1 MYKFP
6 LLSHPYTYMYI
17 CIFFPFCLF
26 RSEPKHVSSIAFVSW
41 NGNPLQYSCPE
52 NSMDRG
58 AWWATVHGV
67 TKSQTRLNDEH
78 KIFQMNSFPLLY
90 CHLFMKE
97 FPMCWIS
104 LIAFLWCCLTW
115 SVIPIWPDSALNFCK
130 EAINVVFIFHGNAP
144 GIICHLLCIFLEY
157 LDWSLDLHTYYQ
169 CYLSIVKF
177 LRSFSVK
184 DFHSHY
190 WS

>member
-1 MYKFP
+1 MYNFSILFVQIRTQTCFQYCICFMKWQPTPVFLPRKF
-6 LLSHPYTYMYI
+6 HGQ
-17 CIFFPFCLF
+17 
-26 RSEPKHVSSIAFVSW
+26 RSLV
-41 NGNPLQYSCPE
+41 GYSP
-52 NSMDRG
+52 
-58 AWWATVHGV
+58 WV
-67 TKSQTRLNDEH
+67 TKSQTRLNNEH

-104 LIAFLWCCLTW
+104 LIAFLWWCLTW
-115 SVIPIWPDSALNFCK
+115 SVIPIWPDSGLNFCK
-130 EAINVVFIFHGNAP
+130 EAINMVFIFHGNAP
-144 GIICHLLCIFLEY
+144 GIICHLLCLFLEY

-177 LRSFSVK
+177 LHSFSVK